1 MTALTALTAPGPVAT
16 GPTSTASGP
25 TISGTV
31 RSARGPL
38 LLGGALLLVVTLLGV
53 LSATGPGGR
62 LDPDSFAPAGSRA
75 IAEVLRAGGVEVVR
89 VDTVAT
95 ARAAAAGGGTLVLPV
110 PQALATSELAQLADL
125 DVRFVV
131 VGADNSVLTS
141 LGVAA
146 EVSGTTGVEQRRP
159 ACDLPAA
166 TAAGDVDL
174 GGLTYRGTG
183 TGNRAIGCYASGGE
197 ATLLHLDRATLL
209 GSGDLLTNDRLDE
222 RGNAALALGLLSG
235 RRSGGGDT
243 VANVERVIWLLP
255 LPGRVVAAGDQ
266 PPLSDLV
273 ADGVK
278 AGALQLAV
286 VIVVLALWRARRLGR
301 VVEEPLPVVV
311 RASEAVEGRGR
322 LYRAAGARG
331 QTAEALRAATR
342 DRLVRRTGS
351 GLATSR
357 PSLVGVL
364 AERTGTDP
372 ATLDALLYGAAP
384 ADDGALL
391 RLADDLQNLEK
402 TLTQEAGSS

>member
-1 MTALTALTAPGPVAT
+1 MTALTAPGPVAT

-110 PQALATSELAQLADL
+110 PQALATSELKQLADL

-131 VGADNSVLTS
+131 VGADDNVLTS

-183 TGNRAIGCYASGGE
+183 DRAIGCYASGGE

-235 RRSGGGDT
+235 RNSGRGDT

-322 LYRAAGARG
+322 LYRATGARG
-331 QTAEALRAATR
+331 QAAEALRAATR

-384 ADDGALL
+384 ADESALVRLGEAL
-391 RLADDLQNLEK
+391 RSLEATLARDR
-402 TLTQEAGSS
+402 

>member
-1 MTALTALTAPGPVAT
+1 MTALTAPGPVAT

-25 TISGTV
+25 TISAAA

-110 PQALATSELAQLADL
+110 PQALATSELKQLADL

-131 VGADNSVLTS
+131 VGADDNVLTS

-183 TGNRAIGCYASGGE
+183 DRAIGCYASGGE
-197 ATLLHLDRATLL
+197 ATLMHLDRATLL

-235 RRSGGGDT
+235 RNSGRGDT

-322 LYRAAGARG
+322 LYRATGARG
-331 QTAEALRAATR
+331 QAAEALRAATR

-402 TLTQEAGSS
+402 ALTQEAGSS